1 MTALN
6 LTLAVND
13 PDVSVQFYR
22 DILNLRVELSDQS
35 DFFIV
40 SFHNIKVLFQRL
52 AQLEQQHPAFCNIL
66 VVPL

>member
-35 DFFIV
+35 DFLSSLFTTSRF
-40 SFHNIKVLFQRL
+40 SFSDWLSWNSNIRL
-52 AQLEQQHPAFCNIL
+52 FCNIL